1 MVGWNRHSLARI
13 GAILTD
19 QSNRAPEIQQLQT
32 SVETI
37 RVGHFWAAG
46 SIDRPNTSNVTWHP
60 TAMPRCPG
68 NVCYWM
74 NSGKHILALRISEFD
89 PYATSGKPLLDRLG
103 GNSEHAR
110 WNGEAERFC
119 GHGAVRPIAS
129 RNPRRLLSSK
139 LLQSSSGEC
148 RLNSA
153 VLRARRIA

>member
-1 MVGWNRHSLARI
+1 MIGSNGGHRPFFDAYGASNAADVFPLSGMNRTPLVHR
-13 GAILTD
+13 
-19 QSNRAPEIQQLQT
+19 
-32 SVETI
+32 
-37 RVGHFWAAG
+37 
-46 SIDRPNTSNVTWHP
+46 
-60 TAMPRCPG
+60 G
-68 NVCYWM
+68 NDA
-74 NSGKHILALRISEFD
+74 ND

-129 RNPRRLLSSK
+129 RNPRRLLSTK

-153 VLRARRIA
+153 SCVQGGSRKRGLEETHVEVRFQGNGRGERSQGESQGR

>member
-1 MVGWNRHSLARI
+1 MMISPLSVAYIGRDWHIATFAATHHFVAYWDNNGQRSVRKLNRYA
-13 GAILTD
+13 AI
-19 QSNRAPEIQQLQT
+19 
-32 SVETI
+32 
-37 RVGHFWAAG
+37 
-46 SIDRPNTSNVTWHP
+46 
-60 TAMPRCPG
+60 
-68 NVCYWM
+68 
-74 NSGKHILALRISEFD
+74 D

-110 WNGEAERFC
+110 WNGEVERFC
-119 GHGAVRPIAS
+119 GHGAARPIAS

>member
-1 MVGWNRHSLARI
+1 MTALMRNGRDRRLGEPVMGHATLERVRLFGPRSADYIRASGHSGCIATEVVLQAKQAEYMTAPERFAEMPDFSLAP
-13 GAILTD
+13 
-19 QSNRAPEIQQLQT
+19 RAP
-32 SVETI
+32 
-37 RVGHFWAAG
+37 
-46 SIDRPNTSNVTWHP
+46 SIH
-60 TAMPRCPG
+60 
-68 NVCYWM
+68 
-74 NSGKHILALRISEFD
+74 D

-129 RNPRRLLSSK
+129 RKPRRLLSSK
-139 LLQSSSGEC
+139 SLQSSSGEC